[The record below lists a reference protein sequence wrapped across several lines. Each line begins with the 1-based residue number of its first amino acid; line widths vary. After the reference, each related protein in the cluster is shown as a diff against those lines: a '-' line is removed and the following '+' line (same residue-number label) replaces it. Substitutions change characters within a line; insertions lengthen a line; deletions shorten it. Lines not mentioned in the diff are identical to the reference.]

1 MALSQQFLDEVRART
16 VLSAL
21 VGRSIKLTK
30 SGREFQ
36 ACCPFHAEKS
46 PSFTVSD
53 DKGFAHCF
61 GCGWHGDA
69 IRWLTDHDSTPF
81 IEAVRELAAA
91 AGLEMPAQSAEAVA
105 RTRRADTARAAL
117 EAAQAIF
124 VAQLGEAGA
133 VMEYLAGRGIGPDA
147 LAAFGI
153 GFARGGDGSL
163 RRSGIGEKLGQ
174 EAGLLV
180 DRDQIGAGSATVLR
194 ELFWDR
200 ITVPIHDAR
209 GALAGFGGRVW
220 PGPSTGSGRAGSRP
234 KFINSPDGPLFD
246 KGRLLFNQHRAR
258 EMLREHRQAML
269 RRGEQD
275 REPAPPLLIAEG
287 YFDVVQL
294 HLAGFAAVAPMG
306 TALTERQIETAWRLH
321 HRPVLLFDGDKAGL
335 AAAAR
340 ACRTALALIGPG
352 RMLAVATL
360 PAGQDPDDLLR
371 TADGIA
377 ELRGALEAARGLHG
391 FLFDLVVADALQASG
406 GDALGGDASR
416 GDWGPEATAAIW
428 SELSELAGTIAD
440 DETRAQYLGKWRA
453 RFDRELSAV
462 PQLAAA
468 EPLHSVTRTA
478 EGDYAFPDSESDSAG
493 RLIAIVR
500 AALHK
505 RAERKAITEELGYL
519 MKMAAAIGFVKSEI
533 TAVLRDIESDL
544 EHGPGVREEAEMS
557 RVLYRRTLGIRG
569 PMNEA
574 MLPQIVEGRAR
585 AASATIKRRAAQNA
599 LIDASAL
606 SV

>member
-81 IEAVRELAAA
+81 IEAVRELASA

-105 RTRRADTARAAL
+105 RTQKADTVRAAL
-117 EAAQAIF
+117 EAAQAIY
-124 VAQLGEAGA
+124 ARQLGESGA

-147 LAAFGI
+147 IDRFGI

-180 DRDQIGAGSATVLR
+180 QRDQIGPGSGVVLR
-194 ELFWDR
+194 EQFWDR
-200 ITVPIHDAR
+200 ITVPIHDRR
-209 GALAGFGGRVW
+209 GQLVGFGARVW
-220 PGPSTGSGRAGSRP
+220 PQRTGQKP
-234 KFINSPDGPLFD
+234 KFVNSPEGSLFD
-246 KGRLLFNQHRAR
+246 KGRMLFNLHRAAA
-258 EMLREHRQAML
+258 QA
-269 RRGEQD
+269 RVRAEN
-275 REPAPPLLIAEG
+275 RLIILEG
-287 YFDVVQL
+287 YFDVIAL
-294 HLAGFAAVAPMG
+294 DGAGFGAAVAPMG
-306 TALTERQIETAWRLH
+306 TALTEAQLELAWRVH
-321 HRPVLLFDGDKAGL
+321 QRPVVLFDGDAAGL
-335 AAAAR
+335 KAAVR
-340 ACRTALALIGPG
+340 ACETALPLIGPG
-352 RMLAVATL
+352 RALAVAL
-360 PAGQDPDDLLR
+360 VPDGPDGEARDPDDLLR
-371 TADGIA
+371 ALGPDDGRRAI
-377 ELRGALEAARGLHG
+377 EAALIEARPAHA
-391 FLFDLVVADALQASG
+391 FLFDTLVAAALAASDG
-406 GDALGGDASR
+406 EC
-416 GDWGPEATAAIW
+416 GPEQTAAIW
-428 SELSELAGTIAD
+428 AELSELAGRIGDA
-440 DETRAQYLGKWRA
+440 ETRAQYLGGWRA

-462 PQLAAA
+462 PQLAVAA
-468 EPLHSVTRTA
+468 PLHSVTRTA
-478 EGDYAFPDSESDSAG
+478 DGDYAFPDSESDSAG

-505 RAERKAITEELGYL
+505 RAERNAITEELGEL

-544 EHGPGVREEAEMS
+544 EHGPGVREEAEMA

>member
-1 MALSQQFLDEVRART
+1 MALSQQFLDELRART

-21 VGRSIKLTK
+21 IGRSLKLVK

-117 EAAQAIF
+117 EAAQAIY

-153 GFARGGDGSL
+153 GFARGGFGSL

-174 EAGLLV
+174 EAGLLTE
-180 DRDQIGAGSATVLR
+180 REQIGTGSDMVLR

-209 GALAGFGGRVW
+209 GALAGFGGRGW
-220 PGPSTGSGRAGSRP
+220 GTGRGSGRP

-258 EMLREHRQAML
+258 EVLREHRQAML

-275 REPAPPLLIAEG
+275 RVAAPPLLIAEG

-371 TADGIA
+371 AAGGIA

-406 GDALGGDASR
+406 GDASGGDR
-416 GDWGPEATAAIW
+416 GPEATAAIW
-428 SELSELAGTIAD
+428 TELSELAGTIAD
-440 DETRAQYLGKWRA
+440 AETRAQYLGEWRA

-462 PQLAAA
+462 PQLAVA

-505 RAERKAITEELGYL
+505 RAERKAITEELGDL

-544 EHGPGVREEAEMS
+544 EHGPGVREEAEMA
-557 RVLYRRTLGIRG
+557 RVLYRRTLGIPG

>member
-1 MALSQQFLDEVRART
+1 MAFSQQFLDELRART

-21 VGRSIKLTK
+21 IGRSVKLVK

-81 IEAVRELAAA
+81 IEAVRELASA

-117 EAAQAIF
+117 EAAQAIYA
-124 VAQLGEAGA
+124 AQLGEAGA

-147 LAAFGI
+147 LSAFGI

-180 DRDQIGAGSATVLR
+180 LRQAQDDRREDLR

-209 GALAGFGGRVW
+209 GGLAGFGGRVW

-258 EMLREHRQAML
+258 EVLREHRQAML

-275 REPAPPLLIAEG
+275 RVAAPPLLIAEG

-306 TALTERQIETAWRLH
+306 TALTERQIETGWRLH
-321 HRPVLLFDGDKAGL
+321 HRPVLLFDGDSAGL

-377 ELRGALEAARGLHG
+377 ELRGALEAARGLDG

-406 GDALGGDASR
+406 GDC
-416 GDWGPEATAAIW
+416 GPEATAAIW

-462 PQLAAA
+462 PQLAVA

-505 RAERKAITEELGYL
+505 RAERKAITEELGDL

-544 EHGPGVREEAEMS
+544 EHGPGVREEAEMA